1 MRSHILTI
9 FIAMLLIPIG
19 TSVAQENT
27 CAGTSPPTGESRE
40 TILVDDIERDY
51 LQFVPSGYD
60 GETPLPV
67 VITMHGFTDTS
78 QGIRDDSDFNTV
90 AEANDFMVIYPQGLG
105 FPPRWNN
112 GLSQFQREDDTRD
125 VDFLRE
131 LVHKLT
137 DTLCVDASRIYVAGF
152 SAGGGMAHR
161 AACELSDL
169 FAAAGTVSGAYSE
182 IPGGCQPERPIAIIT
197 LHGTADPI
205 VPYTGNDWLPDIGT
219 WAREWAQRNTCDL
232 TPIELESIEDI
243 SGIGYEGCADNVA
256 VNFYSVEE
264 GGHIWPGDTEAPAL
278 LGKASEVSGSELLWH
293 FFSQYA
299 LPSAS
304 ESHRPTDP
312 STSIMANS

>member
-1 MRSHILTI
+1 MRHLILPILMGLLLGTTG
-9 FIAMLLIPIG
+9 IAAAQTDTCSG
-19 TSVAQENT
+19 TSA
-27 CAGTSPPTGESRE
+27 PTGESRE
-40 TILVDDIERDY
+40 AILVDDIERDY

-90 AEANDFMVIYPQGLG
+90 AEANDFIVVYPQGQG

-125 VDFLRE
+125 VEFLRE

-197 LHGTADPI
+197 IHGTADPI
-205 VPYTGNDWLPDIGT
+205 VPYTGNDWLPDISA
-219 WAREWAQRNTCDL
+219 WASEWAERNACDM
-232 TPIELESIEDI
+232 TPIELESVGDI
-243 SGIGYEGCADNVA
+243 SGIGYEGCASAVA
-256 VNFYSVEE
+256 VHFYSVEE
-264 GGHIWPGDTEAPAL
+264 GGHIWPGDTEASSF

-293 FFSQYA
+293 FFSQYT
-299 LPSAS
+299 LPSADQ
-304 ESHRPTDP
+304 SHTPTST